1 MQASQ
6 KLRLARA
13 LAGTSAIALMG
24 MAQIALAQDTPP
36 VEGATDGD
44 EIVVTGIR
52 ASLAASAD
60 IKREGQGVVDAIS
73 AEDMGK
79 FPDTNLAESLQR
91 ITGVSIDRS
100 NGEGSFV
107 TVRGFGPEFN
117 LVTLN
122 GRAMPT
128 SSLGDG
134 ASAPSSRSFDFA
146 NLASEGIASVEVY
159 KTGRAAIPSGGI
171 GSSINIK
178 TPRPLDKPGLS
189 GSIAVKGVY
198 DSSRNEGNPIT
209 PEVSGILSTTFAD
222 DRIGIMIAGSWQKRK
237 ASVNTANVGWR
248 DGYLGNENNWGS
260 LTQDPADP
268 RFAQITNRP
277 DATDVYQVPQNASY
291 DLNDINRER
300 INGQAVLQFRPIDS
314 LTATIDYTY
323 SRNTVEVRNSNV
335 GVWFNHNNTSSSW
348 TDGPVAGPIFY
359 SEAFGAGENK
369 DLSYSGSLVANRT
382 ENKSLGGNLTWEA
395 PGGMTMELDFHHST
409 AESKPTNKY
418 GTSVS
423 VGNAIFGVA
432 NQRIDFDYGGHLSDS
447 LRMHVGGFYHVGRTW
462 RNTGLRDDT
471 GGQIRFNI
479 TREFAGGYIRFNAKF
494 LDEQTPLYTNLPLA
508 VSGTNSNPRYSD
520 IAGFSFNDDTLHSRN
535 LAAISTMGPDNTIVE
550 LDTRDG
556 QHARSKSLGIDL
568 KATLGEWTISEKAR
582 YAIQSWS
589 YAGIFPAALIP
600 TAAVPFVFG
609 APGGQLVYASGPQKG
624 QAIANPQS
632 LNGNGLISFSAFV
645 KGSTPDF
652 NNFTNDIRASRVWN
666 VGGELTTTAGV
677 YLAQQNLEF
686 SRKLNDVLQDVVGG
700 GRSAMVDI
708 IAPDGSPVTQGGVL
722 DYIGVP
728 GTHAYWDT
736 RYLILAPYGSLNLK
750 RGPLSLGV
758 SLRYDMGN
766 VQGIARQARPT
777 DITAI
782 DIDNNGALTPAE
794 YTFSIN
800 PVSNNTP
807 VNYDYRYL
815 SYSVS
820 ANYRFSHVFS
830 SFGRFSKGGRAA
842 AERILFTPVIDT
854 STGGLA
860 IPDAAYDPV
869 KQAEIGFK
877 YRNQGVFLNFT
888 AFWAQVKETNTQFQ
902 VASNGNLELAL
913 VRRRNSAFGGELE
926 GGLRFGSFSLR
937 GSATATKARIDAAE
951 NPALVGNSP
960 RHQAALIYQISPQYD
975 SDLLTAGFNV
985 IGTTSSYSQDE
996 NLLKMPGFATINA
1009 FAQIRPTKGLELSA
1023 SVTNVF
1029 NTKAITDVSES
1040 SLPASGVVLAQGLFG
1055 RTATVSAKVYF

>member
-1 MQASQ
+1 MQASH
-6 KLRLARA
+6 KLRLARI
-13 LAGTSAIALMG
+13 LAGTSAMALMG
-24 MAQIALAQDTPP
+24 MAQVALAQDAPP
-36 VEGATDGD
+36 AEGTADGD

-73 AEDMGK
+73 SEDMGK

-198 DSSRNEGNPIT
+198 DTSRNEGNPIT

-260 LTQDPADP
+260 LATPTRVVNGVVEPDP

-423 VGNAIFGVA
+423 VGNAIFGIA
-432 NQRIDFDYGGHLSDS
+432 NQRIDFDSDLPVISYNMHPGIDPLNAGLIRSTGNAFRNAYFKDTIDQVQLKGRYDHDGAFLDSIDFGVSYIENKVRSAYGFIQNDTWGGAGPPSDIPDDIFQLQTLPDKFSGVNGAGNIIPSFYTFNFERMADLIEDLYEVCSDPATGSAIPGTCLANYTVDRRLTEKTLSPYLQVATKFDVGAGEAHLTAGVRYEHTSVDSSALVPIPTGTSWVAANEFNVIYGPDSDFTRFKGDYDHWLPAIDFDIEPIEDVKLRASYSHTITRADYASLQGGRTIDSLFRIGGGGGSQGNPGLLPYKSKNIDLSAEWYYGRESYISAGFFHKRVSNFLSSTRIDSDAFDLRTPAFGPRYQAAIAARGSNATAQEIRDFILRNYPGTVQVRLDPNTGLPVEDANGLWDGIIFSTPDDPLLNFEIATPINSDQSAKIHGFEFALQHSFWDTGFGVLLNYTIVRGDAKYDNTQPSTVAQFALTGLSDS
-447 LRMHVGGFYHVGRTW
+447 ANAVAYYDKNGLQARVAWNW
-462 RNTGLRDDT
+462 RD
-471 GGQIRFNI
+471 
-479 TREFAGGYIRFNAKF
+479 KF
-494 LDEQTPLYTNLPLA
+494 LAGTGPNPFYVEEYWQIDASASYEFMPGLTGFVEAINLTGENRRGHLRHKNNVAFASP
-508 VSGTNSNPRYSD
+508 
-520 IAGFSFNDDTLHSRN
+520 GF
-535 LAAISTMGPDNTIVE
+535 
-550 LDTRDG
+550 
-556 QHARSKSLGIDL
+556 
-568 KATLGEWTISEKAR
+568 AR
-582 YAIQSWS
+582 YA
-589 YAGIFPAALIP
+589 
-600 TAAVPFVFG
+600 
-609 APGGQLVYASGPQKG
+609 
-624 QAIANPQS
+624 
-632 LNGNGLISFSAFV
+632 
-645 KGSTPDF
+645 
-652 NNFTNDIRASRVWN
+652 
-666 VGGELTTTAGV
+666 AGV
-677 YLAQQNLEF
+677 
-686 SRKLNDVLQDVVGG
+686 
-700 GRSAMVDI
+700 
-708 IAPDGSPVTQGGVL
+708 
-722 DYIGVP
+722 
-728 GTHAYWDT
+728 
-736 RYLILAPYGSLNLK
+736 
-750 RGPLSLGV
+750 
-758 SLRYDMGN
+758 
-766 VQGIARQARPT
+766 
-777 DITAI
+777 
-782 DIDNNGALTPAE
+782 
-794 YTFSIN
+794 
-800 PVSNNTP
+800 
-807 VNYDYRYL
+807 
-815 SYSVS
+815 
-820 ANYRFSHVFS
+820 RF
-830 SFGRFSKGGRAA
+830 
-842 AERILFTPVIDT
+842 
-854 STGGLA
+854 
-860 IPDAAYDPV
+860 
-869 KQAEIGFK
+869 
-877 YRNQGVFLNFT
+877 NF
-888 AFWAQVKETNTQFQ
+888 
-902 VASNGNLELAL
+902 
-913 VRRRNSAFGGELE
+913 
-926 GGLRFGSFSLR
+926 
-937 GSATATKARIDAAE
+937 
-951 NPALVGNSP
+951 
-960 RHQAALIYQISPQYD
+960 
-975 SDLLTAGFNV
+975 
-985 IGTTSSYSQDE
+985 
-996 NLLKMPGFATINA
+996 
-1009 FAQIRPTKGLELSA
+1009 
-1023 SVTNVF
+1023 
-1029 NTKAITDVSES
+1029 
-1040 SLPASGVVLAQGLFG
+1040 
-1055 RTATVSAKVYF
+1055 